1 MRFES
6 EPVRPAPT
14 DPITDD
20 ARKEVN
26 RVQLALLHEAN
37 SSQRANLLE
46 RLFQAEQVLAPVEQP
61 RSRLQQAAIRAQPV
75 ERVKE
80 CHKSHTTQ
88 RHEGTKKRA
97 RPR

>member
-1 MRFES
+1 M
-6 EPVRPAPT
+6 
-14 DPITDD
+14 
-20 ARKEVN
+20 N

-75 ERVKE
+75 SLVTRAYRRQ
-80 CHKSHTTQ
+80 SHLAGPQ
-88 RHEGTKKRA
+88 A
-97 RPR
+97 R